1 MFVAICTA
9 VLLAIA
15 GLVLDGGGKL
25 RATERA
31 YALVLEAAR
40 AGGQALDP
48 ADAVTGA
55 AIRVDPTAAQ
65 AAATEYLRQAGVH
78 GSVTVSPDRDELT
91 VVVDTTYATRFLSV
105 IGIGSMDVT
114 GHGTATLL
122 HGVDQPEGTKGCG
135 TSTGAPSLVLASQL
149 REIPFRAKASTR
161 PATRASRP
169 SCWLW
174 TEITLARSTPAARA

>member
-1 MFVAICTA
+1 MNRTPQPAVRCRGDGGGIAVFVAICTV

-31 YALVLEAAR
+31 DALALEAAR

-55 AIRVDPTAAQ
+55 AIRVDPAAAQ
-65 AAATEYLRQAGVH
+65 AAASEYLRQAGVH
-78 GSVTVSPDRDELT
+78 GTVTVSPDHSELT
-91 VVVDTTYATRFLSV
+91 VIVDTSYATRFLSI
-105 IGIGSMDVT
+105 IGIGSMDVA

-122 HGVDQPEGTKGCG
+122 HGVDQPE
-135 TSTGAPSLVLASQL
+135 
-149 REIPFRAKASTR
+149 
-161 PATRASRP
+161 
-169 SCWLW
+169 
-174 TEITLARSTPAARA
+174 

>member
-1 MFVAICTA
+1 MNATAQPAVCSHGRGDRGGVAVFVAICTV

-31 YALVLEAAR
+31 DALALEAAR

-48 ADAVTGA
+48 AAAVTGA
-55 AIRVDPTAAQ
+55 AIRVDPAAAE

-78 GSVTVSPDRDELT
+78 GTVNVSPDRSELSVT
-91 VVVDTTYATRFLSV
+91 VDTAYATRFLHV

-122 HGVDQPEGTKGCG
+122 HGVDQPE
-135 TSTGAPSLVLASQL
+135 
-149 REIPFRAKASTR
+149 
-161 PATRASRP
+161 
-169 SCWLW
+169 
-174 TEITLARSTPAARA
+174 

>member
-1 MFVAICTA
+1 MTRAAPRSAGRGDRGGVAVFVAICTV

-31 YALVLEAAR
+31 DALALEAAR

-48 ADAVTGA
+48 ADAVTGT
-55 AIRVDPTAAQ
+55 AIRVDPAAAQ
-65 AAATEYLRQAGVH
+65 AAAMDYLRQAGVH
-78 GSVTVSPDRDELT
+78 GTVTVSPDRIRLT
-91 VVVDTTYATRFLSV
+91 VVIDTTYATRFLPV

-122 HGVDQPEGTKGCG
+122 HGVDQPE
-135 TSTGAPSLVLASQL
+135 
-149 REIPFRAKASTR
+149 
-161 PATRASRP
+161 
-169 SCWLW
+169 
-174 TEITLARSTPAARA
+174 